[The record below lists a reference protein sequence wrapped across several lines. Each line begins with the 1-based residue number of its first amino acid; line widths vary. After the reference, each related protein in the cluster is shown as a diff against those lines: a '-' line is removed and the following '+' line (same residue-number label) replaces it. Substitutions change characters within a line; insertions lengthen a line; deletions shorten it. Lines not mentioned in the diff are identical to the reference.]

1 MAINTGLEFSGDFVS
16 KRAGQMTGGVGAAA
30 NATVGEN
37 AAALNRNKTDWA
49 GLGVGAIEAYNYK
62 ERATE
67 SANAKAERNKYT
79 REAELEML
87 SNEITEA
94 GRVAR
99 DKAKSNTTDN
109 LIKVGGSLIGAAFM
123 SDETTKNTI
132 EKIEDGLTQLRGLQP
147 VTYYYN
153 EEYSSSPERLHH
165 GFIAQ
170 EYQKVMPDATYF
182 DESTGKLCID
192 TAELIALLV
201 RGIQQLETRVTR
213 MEAAHALIGAK

>member
-1 MAINTGLEFSGDFVS
+1 MTYRSDLSFSPKQKGAHRS
-16 KRAGQMTGGVGAAA
+16 MTGGVDAAR

-37 AAALNRNKTDWA
+37 AAALNANKTDWA
-49 GLGVGAIEAYNYK
+49 GLGKGAVESYFYK
-62 ERATE
+62 ERATAD
-67 SANAKAERNKYT
+67 ANAAAKRNEYT
-79 REAELEML
+79 REAELDIL
-87 SNEITEA
+87 SKEINASLEQ
-94 GRVAR
+94 
-99 DKAKSNTTDN
+99 DKKNASASKTNG
-109 LIKVGGSLIGAAFM
+109 LIKMGATLAGAAFF

-132 EKIEDGLTQLRGLQP
+132 EKIEDGLAQLRGLQP

-170 EYQKVMPDATYF
+170 EYQKVMPDATYY

>member
-1 MAINTGLEFSGDFVS
+1 MAINTGLEFSGQTRS
-16 KRAGQMTGGVGAAA
+16 RAPQMTGGVGAAGQS
-30 NATVGEN
+30 TVVEN
-37 AAALNRNKTDWA
+37 AAILNKAKPDIAGQQALA
-49 GLGVGAIEAYNYK
+49 VEATNYK
-62 ERATE
+62 NRAVEEVNVQAKSREEMRKAELDLLSDEINNSLEITKE
-67 SANAKAERNKYT
+67 KANAAKTN
-79 REAELEML
+79 
-87 SNEITEA
+87 SWISA
-94 GRVAR
+94 GA
-99 DKAKSNTTDN
+99 N
-109 LIKVGGSLIGAAFM
+109 LLGAAII

-132 EKIEDGLTQLRGLQP
+132 KKIEDGLTQLRGLQP

>member
-1 MAINTGLEFSGDFVS
+1 MGGLEFGDFRS
-16 KRAGQMTGGVGAAA
+16 NRAERMGSGIADAASQ
-30 NATVGEN
+30 ATVGEN
-37 AAALNRNKTDWA
+37 FAALNANKSDWT
-49 GLGVGAIEAYNYK
+49 GLGKGAVSSYHHK
-62 ERATE
+62 ERAMAD
-67 SANAKAERNKYT
+67 ANAKAKRNKFV
-79 REAELEML
+79 RDAELEIL
-87 SNEITEA
+87 EA
-94 GRVAR
+94 DIAQQTS
-99 DKAKSNTTDN
+99 DAKAAASSNTTN
-109 LIKVGGSLIGAAFM
+109 GIIKMGGTLLGAALM

-132 EKIEDGLTQLRGLQP
+132 EKIEDGLAQLRGLQP

-170 EYQKVMPDATYF
+170 EYQKVMPDATYY

>member
-1 MAINTGLEFSGDFVS
+1 MGGLQFSEFRSRASSVGDVS
-16 KRAGQMTGGVGAAA
+16 SAAGNSTLA
-30 NATVGEN
+30 EN
-37 AAALNRNKTDWA
+37 FDALNRNKTDTA
-49 GLGVGAIEAYNYK
+49 GINRKGVEAFGVI
-62 ERATE
+62 ERATKD
-67 SANAKAERNKYT
+67 ANAEALRNKYA
-79 REAELEML
+79 REHELEIL
-87 SNEITEA
+87 ENEINA
-94 GRVAR
+94 AS
-99 DKAKSNTTDN
+99 KAAQKQASANTTN
-109 LIKVGGSLIGAAFM
+109 SLIKVGGTLLGAALM

-132 EKIEDGLTQLRGLQP
+132 EKIEDALSQLRGLQP

>member
-1 MAINTGLEFSGDFVS
+1 MGGLQFGEFRSR
-16 KRAGQMTGGVGAAA
+16 RAERMTGGVDAA
-30 NATVGEN
+30 NNASVAEN
-37 AAALNRNKTDWA
+37 FAALNNNKTDWA
-49 GLGVGAIEAYNYK
+49 GLGAGAVQASSYK
-62 ERATE
+62 ERAIE
-67 SANAKAERNKYT
+67 DANAKAERNKYM
-79 REAELEML
+79 RETELEIL
-87 SNEITEA
+87 SKDINAKTSA
-94 GRVAR
+94 AR
-99 DKAKSNTTDN
+99 DAANASKTSGIIKAG
-109 LIKVGGSLIGAAFM
+109 VGILGAAFM

-132 EKIEDGLTQLRGLQP
+132 EKIEDGLAQLRELQP

-201 RGIQQLETRVTR
+201 RGIQQLEKRVTR

>member
-1 MAINTGLEFSGDFVS
+1 MGGLNLSEF
-16 KRAGQMTGGVGAAA
+16 RARRAEGMTGGVGAAA
-30 NATVGEN
+30 NATVAEN
-37 AAALNRNKTDWA
+37 FAALPKSDFA
-49 GLGVGAIEAYNYK
+49 GLGKGAIQAYNYK
-62 ERATE
+62 ERAIQD
-67 SANAKAERNKYT
+67 ANAAAERNKYQ
-79 REAELEML
+79 REQELEIL
-87 SNEITEA
+87 SKSINDGIQ
-94 GRVAR
+94 
-99 DKAKSNTTDN
+99 DAKDAANANKTKGFIQ
-109 LIKVGGSLIGAAFM
+109 LGGTLLGAALM

-132 EKIEDGLTQLRGLQP
+132 EKIEDALSQLRGLQP

-213 MEAAHALIGAK
+213 MEAAHALIGVK

>member
-1 MAINTGLEFSGDFVS
+1 MAINTGLEFSGATKS
-16 KRAGQMTGGVGAAA
+16 RAPQMTGGVGAVGQS
-30 NATVGEN
+30 TVVEN
-37 AAALNRNKTDWA
+37 AAILNKAKPDIAGQQALA
-49 GLGVGAIEAYNYK
+49 VEATNYK
-62 ERATE
+62 NRAVQEVNVQAKSREEMRKAELDLLSDEINNSLEITKE
-67 SANAKAERNKYT
+67 KANAAKTN
-79 REAELEML
+79 
-87 SNEITEA
+87 SWISA
-94 GRVAR
+94 GA
-99 DKAKSNTTDN
+99 N
-109 LIKVGGSLIGAAFM
+109 LLGAAII

-132 EKIEDGLTQLRGLQP
+132 KKIEDGLTQLRGLQP

>member
-1 MAINTGLEFSGDFVS
+1 
-16 KRAGQMTGGVGAAA
+16 MTGGVAAAA

-37 AAALNRNKTDWA
+37 AAALNANKTDWA
-49 GLGVGAIEAYNYK
+49 GLGKGKVAAYSYK
-62 ERATE
+62 ERAMAD
-67 SANAKAERNKYT
+67 ANAAAKRNEYI
-79 REAELEML
+79 RDAELEIL
-87 SNEITEA
+87 EKDIAQKTSDA
-94 GRVAR
+94 
-99 DKAKSNTTDN
+99 KAAASSNTTN
-109 LIKVGGSLIGAAFM
+109 SVIKMGGTLIGAALM

-132 EKIEDGLTQLRGLQP
+132 EKIEDSLTKLRGLQP

>member
-1 MAINTGLEFSGDFVS
+1 MGGLNFSEFRTR
-16 KRAGQMTGGVGAAA
+16 RAERMTGGVDAA
-30 NATVGEN
+30 NNASVAEN
-37 AAALNRNKTDWA
+37 FAALNANKTDFA
-49 GLGVGAIEAYNYK
+49 GLGASAVSAHGYK
-62 ERATE
+62 ERAIQD
-67 SANAKAERNKYT
+67 ANAAAEMNKYK
-79 REAELEML
+79 REAELDIL
-87 SNEITEA
+87 AKDINARTNDAKEA
-94 GRVAR
+94 ASASKTTGII
-99 DKAKSNTTDN
+99 KAGAG
-109 LIKVGGSLIGAAFM
+109 IIGAAFM

-132 EKIEDGLTQLRGLQP
+132 EKIEDSLAILRGLQP

>member
-87 SNEITEA
+87 SNEINAATSD
-94 GRVAR
+94 AR
-99 DKAKSNTTDN
+99 DKARSSTTDN

>member
-1 MAINTGLEFSGDFVS
+1 MAFNTGLEFSGPTRS
-16 KRAGQMTGGVGAAA
+16 RAETMTGGVGAAQ

-37 AAALNRNKTDWA
+37 AAALNAQKSWDD
-49 GLGVGAIEAYNYK
+49 LGIGAIEAYNYK
-62 ERATE
+62 ERHTRD
-67 SANAKAERNKYT
+67 ANAAAERNKYT

-87 SNEITEA
+87 SNEINAATSD
-94 GRVAR
+94 AR
-99 DKAKSNTTDN
+99 DKASSSTTDK
-109 LIKVGGSLIGAAFM
+109 IIQVGGTLLGAAFM

-132 EKIEDGLTQLRGLQP
+132 EKIEDSLTQLRGLQP

>member
-1 MAINTGLEFSGDFVS
+1 MDGLRFGEFRS
-16 KRAGQMTGGVGAAA
+16 RHAGSMTGGVDAAA

-37 AAALNRNKTDWA
+37 AAALNANKTDWA
-49 GLGVGAIEAYNYK
+49 GLGKGAVQAFNYK
-62 ERATE
+62 ERAIQD
-67 SANAKAERNKYT
+67 ANAAAERNKYT
-79 REAELEML
+79 REAELDILEKDINAAT
-87 SNEITEA
+87 SE
-94 GRVAR
+94 
-99 DKAKSNTTDN
+99 AKSAASASKTSGI
-109 LIKVGGSLIGAAFM
+109 IKAGVSILGAAFM

-132 EKIEDGLTQLRGLQP
+132 EKIEDALVTLRGLQP

-201 RGIQQLETRVTR
+201 RGIQQLEKRVTR

>member
-1 MAINTGLEFSGDFVS
+1 MAMDGLTFGEFRS
-16 KRAGQMTGGVGAAA
+16 RHAGSMTGGVDAAA

-37 AAALNRNKTDWA
+37 AAALNANKTDWA
-49 GLGVGAIEAYNYK
+49 GLGKGAVQSWNYK
-62 ERATE
+62 ERAIAD
-67 SANAKAERNKYT
+67 ANAEAERNKYA
-79 REAELEML
+79 REAELDIL
-87 SNEITEA
+87 SKDINAATSQAKADASASKTSGIIKA
-94 GRVAR
+94 G
-99 DKAKSNTTDN
+99 
-109 LIKVGGSLIGAAFM
+109 VGILGAAFM
-123 SDETTKNTI
+123 SDESTKNTI
-132 EKIEDGLTQLRGLQP
+132 EKIEDSLATLRGLQP

-182 DESTGKLCID
+182 DDSTGKLCID

>member
-1 MAINTGLEFSGDFVS
+1 MGGLNLSEF
-16 KRAGQMTGGVGAAA
+16 RARRAEGMTGGVGAAA
-30 NATVGEN
+30 NATVAEN
-37 AAALNRNKTDWA
+37 FAALPKSDFA
-49 GLGVGAIEAYNYK
+49 GLGKGAIQAYNYK
-62 ERATE
+62 ERAIE
-67 SANAKAERNKYT
+67 DANAAAERNKYQ
-79 REAELEML
+79 REQELEIL
-87 SNEITEA
+87 SKSINDGIQ
-94 GRVAR
+94 
-99 DKAKSNTTDN
+99 DAKDAANANKTKGFIQ
-109 LIKVGGSLIGAAFM
+109 LGGTLLGAALM

-132 EKIEDGLTQLRGLQP
+132 EKIEDALSQLRGLQP

>member
-1 MAINTGLEFSGDFVS
+1 MAFNTGLEFSGPTRS
-16 KRAGQMTGGVGAAA
+16 RAETMTGGVGAAQ

-37 AAALNRNKTDWA
+37 AAALNAQKSWDD
-49 GLGVGAIEAYNYK
+49 LGIGAIEAYNYK
-62 ERATE
+62 ERHIQD
-67 SANAKAERNKYT
+67 ANAKAERNKYA

-87 SNEITEA
+87 SNEINAATSD
-94 GRVAR
+94 AR
-99 DKAKSNTTDN
+99 DKAKSSTTDN
-109 LIKVGGSLIGAAFM
+109 LIKVGGTLLGAAFM

-132 EKIEDGLTQLRGLQP
+132 EKIEDSLAQLRGLQP

>member
-1 MAINTGLEFSGDFVS
+1 MAFNTGLEFSGDNRS
-16 KRAGQMTGGVGAAA
+16 RAPQMTGGVGAAGQS
-30 NATVGEN
+30 TVVEN
-37 AAALNRNKTDWA
+37 AAILNKAKPDIA
-49 GLGVGAIEAYNYK
+49 AQQALGVQAWNYK
-62 ERATE
+62 DRAVKD
-67 SANAKAERNKYT
+67 ANARAEINKET
-79 REAELEML
+79 RETELDIL
-87 SNEITEA
+87 SKDINESLADTKEKAAAAKTNAFISA
-94 GRVAR
+94 GA
-99 DKAKSNTTDN
+99 
-109 LIKVGGSLIGAAFM
+109 SLIGSALI

-132 EKIEDGLTQLRGLQP
+132 EKIEDSLTQLRGLQP

>member
-1 MAINTGLEFSGDFVS
+1 MAYNSGLELSDFRPRFAGKMGDV
-16 KRAGQMTGGVGAAA
+16 AGAAS

-37 AAALNRNKTDWA
+37 AAALNANKTDFA
-49 GLGVGAIEAYNYK
+49 GLGVGAIEAGNYK
-62 ERATE
+62 ERMIQD
-67 SANAKAERNKYT
+67 ANANAEINKAN
-79 REAELEML
+79 REAELEIL
-87 SNEITEA
+87 AKDINQKTSD
-94 GRVAR
+94 AR
-99 DKAKSNTTDN
+99 DAASASKTNGIIKAGAS
-109 LIKVGGSLIGAAFM
+109 IIGAAFM

-132 EKIEDGLTQLRGLQP
+132 EKIEDGLAQLRGLQP

>member
-1 MAINTGLEFSGDFVS
+1 MAYKPGLDFSPQQTGAHRS
-16 KRAGQMTGGVGAAA
+16 MTGGVDAAA

-37 AAALNRNKTDWA
+37 AAALNANKTDWA
-49 GLGVGAIEAYNYK
+49 GLGKGAVESWNYK
-62 ERATE
+62 ERAIAD
-67 SANAKAERNKYT
+67 ANAKAERNAYA
-79 REAELEML
+79 REAELDIL
-87 SNEITEA
+87 SKDINAATSQA
-94 GRVAR
+94 
-99 DKAKSNTTDN
+99 KADASASKTNG
-109 LIKVGGSLIGAAFM
+109 LIKAGATILGSAFM
-123 SDETTKNTI
+123 SDESTKNTI
-132 EKIEDGLTQLRGLQP
+132 EKIEDALSQLRGLQP

>member
-1 MAINTGLEFSGDFVS
+1 MGGLTFSENRRSRVGE
-16 KRAGQMTGGVGAAA
+16 MTGGVGAAS

-37 AAALNRNKTDWA
+37 FAALNRNKTDIA
-49 GLGVGAIEAYNYK
+49 GINKAGVEAFGYK
-62 ERATE
+62 NRATE
-67 SANAKAERNKYT
+67 DANAEAERNKYA
-79 REAELEML
+79 REKELEIL
-87 SNEITEA
+87 SKQINASTEL
-94 GRVAR
+94 AR
-99 DKAKSNTTDN
+99 DQQKSSGWDN
-109 LIKVGGSLIGAAFM
+109 LIKIGGTLAGAAIM

-132 EKIEDGLTQLRGLQP
+132 EKIEDALSQLRGLQP

>member
-1 MAINTGLEFSGDFVS
+1 
-16 KRAGQMTGGVGAAA
+16 MTGGVDAAA
-30 NATVGEN
+30 NATVGDN
-37 AAALNRNKTDWA
+37 AAALNANKTDWA
-49 GLGVGAIEAYNYK
+49 GLGKGAVQSWNYK
-62 ERATE
+62 ERAIQD
-67 SANAKAERNKYT
+67 ANAAAERNKYK
-79 REAELEML
+79 REAELDIL
-87 SNEITEA
+87 SKDINAATSA
-94 GRVAR
+94 
-99 DKAKSNTTDN
+99 AKSAASASKTSGI
-109 LIKVGGSLIGAAFM
+109 IKAGVGILGAAFM

-132 EKIEDGLTQLRGLQP
+132 EKIEDALAQLRGLQP